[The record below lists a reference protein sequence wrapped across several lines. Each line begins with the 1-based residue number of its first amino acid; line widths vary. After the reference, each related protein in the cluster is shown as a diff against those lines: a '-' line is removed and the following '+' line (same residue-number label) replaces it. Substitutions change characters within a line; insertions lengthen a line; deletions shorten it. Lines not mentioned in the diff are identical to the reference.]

1 MMLDFRQG
9 KLNEAKV
16 VNLVVLQKAIFPRM
30 MQSRDTS
37 LRQDELPCNILGN
50 VGQVV
55 IIGLGFQNLFKSIK
69 RKRSDFLGQAN
80 SYNRV

>member
-55 IIGLGFQNLFKSIK
+55 IIGL
-69 RKRSDFLGQAN
+69 DFVGPAN